1 MLSLEKKLKIKRAK
15 NGVTKN
21 GEPYSII
28 TVSDALKDRDGNTT
42 WQNVQFW
49 SNTDFHA
56 EEGDYVILTATVFD
70 ANDNEKTDMQV
81 ERAKVDLPELPF

>member
-21 GEPYSII
+21 GDAYTMF
-28 TVSDALKDRDGNTT
+28 TVSDANRNQEGKTT
-42 WQNVQFW
+42 WQNVTFW

-56 EEGDYVILTATVFD
+56 EEGDTVILTATIFD
-70 ANDNEKTDMQV
+70 ENGNEKTEVNV
-81 ERAKVDLPELPF
+81 ETTKTETNYLPF